1 MLNIHLVPCLRD
13 NYAYLVHEPQ
23 SNAVAI
29 VDPSDAAPIF
39 AALKQHKLTLTHIF
53 NTHHHW
59 DHTGGNLDL
68 KKETGAKI
76 TGPKLDA
83 DRIPGI
89 DIGVAEGD
97 TVELGRA
104 HAQILDIPAHTKH
117 HIAFWFGDDNAVFTG
132 DTMFAMGCGRLFEGT
147 PAQMWKSLNK
157 LAALPGETR
166 VYCGHEYTLSNGK
179 FAVTVEPNNAGLR
192 KRVAEVERLRADN
205 KPTIPSTIA
214 QERETNPFLRAASRD
229 LRTTLGMLDA
239 SDVDVFAET
248 RKRKDSF

>member
-1 MLNIHLVPCLRD
+1 MLNIHLVPCLKD

-29 VDPSDAAPIF
+29 VDPSEAAPVLE
-39 AALKQHKLTLTHIF
+39 ALKKYQLKLTHIF

-59 DHTGGNLDL
+59 DHTGGNVEL

-76 TGPKLDA
+76 TGPKHDA

-104 HAQILDIPAHTKH
+104 RAQILDIPAHTKH
-117 HIAFWFGDDNAVFTG
+117 HIAFWFGTDNAVFTG

-147 PAQMWKSLNK
+147 PARMWTSLNK

-179 FAVTVEPNNAGLR
+179 FALTVEPNNAVLR
-192 KRVAEVERLRADN
+192 KRLAEVERLRADN

-229 LRTTLGMLDA
+229 LRAALGMPDA

-248 RKRKDSF
+248 RKRKDLF